1 MGAAKRLTTL
11 ATIGALAVSGAL
23 ASALPAA
30 AQADG
35 SGTIRLAADSAPRI
49 PKGAVRIGP
58 LAASTRLR
66 LDIVLKLPDPA
77 AVTAFIAAVSNPH
90 SSQFGHYL
98 RHGQFG
104 PRFGPSL
111 ATIAVVENALRQAGL
126 SPGAAS
132 QDRLAIP
139 VVTSAA
145 AAEHAFG
152 VTLTQY
158 RLPGGRVAFANNKAP
173 SLPSAAAPYVTG
185 VLGLDSI
192 ATVQGRPVPPAPGTA
207 GGQRALAGH
216 PVAPAVA
223 AAPRACSA
231 ARKEARKYGA
241 FTSNELAQYYLM
253 SPLYGLHDFGKGVR
267 VAVFELEPNLSS
279 DISAF
284 KKCYGLHT
292 TVHYYK
298 VDGGAGSGAGS
309 GEAALD
315 IETIMAAAPD
325 ATLDVYRGARVYDE
339 SNVYDT
345 YHAIVH
351 ADRDQVISSSF
362 GVCELYVGQ
371 SWAIDEQP
379 VFEEAA
385 TQGQSVLAAAGDTGS
400 PGCLR
405 AGIDE
410 SSLSVLDPA
419 SQPYVVAVGGTTIT
433 NSGEVVWNES
443 ALGAGA
449 GGGGVSGIW
458 CMPTY
463 QYQSSIPGLLSS
475 DSETNSGCSAADT
488 GDYVRQVP
496 DVSADADPESGYV
509 IRYKGHWSVIG
520 GTSAATP
527 LWAGIAALIDASP
540 FCKAYASHDPGVLP
554 WGLYALAASDH
565 HYIYSSSPEA
575 FNDVTQGNNA
585 YTPAG
590 YFGDLYP
597 ATTGYDMATGLG
609 TPLVS
614 GLAGGQVSMFY
625 PGLAAL
631 VCNHFATQDTTISV
645 TGISPS
651 AGPQKGGQKVTVTG
665 TGFMPVAGADYA
677 YVGSAAVKASCS
689 STTKCTF
696 VTPSGSLGTVDVR
709 MDAEDF
715 GQSPI
720 TSADKYQ
727 YLPAP
732 TIISVGPG
740 HGSPHGGTKVTIL
753 GTNFIAPVTV
763 LFGKRH
769 GTHVVVVS
777 SDQITVTSP
786 AGSGTVTVKVNA
798 AGGTS
803 GGIKFRY

>member
-1 MGAAKRLTTL
+1 MGATMRLMTF
-11 ATIGALAVSGAL
+11 AVIGALGLSGAL

-30 AQADG
+30 AQAG
-35 SGTIRLAADSAPRI
+35 GGTIRLAADSAPRI
-49 PKGAVRIGP
+49 PHGAVRLGP

-77 AVTAFIAAVSNPH
+77 AVTAFIAAVANPH

-111 ATIAVVENALRQAGL
+111 ASIAVVENALRQAGL

-139 VVTSAA
+139 VLTSAA

-158 RLPGGRVAFANNKAP
+158 RLPGGRLAYANNKAP
-173 SLPSAAAPYVTG
+173 SVPSAAAPYVSG
-185 VLGLDSI
+185 VLGLNSLAI
-192 ATVQGRPVPPAPGTA
+192 VEGKPVPPASGTA
-207 GGQRALAGH
+207 GGHPALAGH

-223 AAPRACSA
+223 AAPKACSA
-231 ARKEARKYGA
+231 ARTEARKFGA

-253 SPLYGLHDFGKGVR
+253 SPLYGLHDFGQGVR

-279 DISAF
+279 DISVY

-298 VDGGAGSGAGS
+298 VNGGPGSGAGS

-315 IETIMAAAPD
+315 IETIMSMAPD
-325 ATLDVYRGARVYDE
+325 ATLDVYRGRDAYSE
-339 SNVYDT
+339 TNVYDT
-345 YHAIVH
+345 YHAIVQK
-351 ADRDQVISSSF
+351 DKDQVISTSF
-362 GVCELYVGQ
+362 GLCELYIGE
-371 SWAIDEQP
+371 SWSVDEQP
-379 VFEEAA
+379 VFEQAA
-385 TQGQSVLAAAGDTGS
+385 AQGQSVLAAAGDTGS

-419 SQPYVVAVGGTTIT
+419 AQPYVVAVGGTTIT

-443 ALGAGA
+443 GIDAGA

-475 DSETNSGCSAADT
+475 DSVTNSGCSAAAT

-509 IRYKGHWSVIG
+509 IRWKGHWRVIG

-554 WGLYALAASDH
+554 WGLYSLAAEDH
-565 HYIYSSSPEA
+565 SYIYTSSPEG
-575 FNDVTQGNNA
+575 FNDVTQGNND

-590 YFGDLYP
+590 YFGGLYP
-597 ATTGYDMATGLG
+597 ATTGYDMASGLG

-614 GLAGGQVSMFY
+614 GLANGKVSMFY

-631 VCNHFATQDTTISV
+631 VCNYFGTKDKTISV

-651 AGPQKGGQKVTVTG
+651 KGPLKGGQKVTVTG

-677 YVGSAAVKASCS
+677 HVGSAVVKASCS

-696 VTPSGSLGTVDVR
+696 ITPSGSLGSVDVR

-715 GQSPI
+715 ALSP
-720 TSADKYQ
+720 TTVPDVYQ
-727 YLPAP
+727 YVPAP
-732 TIISVGPG
+732 TISSVGPG
-740 HGSPHGGTKVTIL
+740 HGSPHGGTKVTIM

-763 LFGKRH
+763 LFGKKH

-777 SDQITVTSP
+777 PTEITVTSP
-786 AGSGTVTVKVNA
+786 AGSGTVTVKVSA

-803 GGIKFRY
+803 GGLKFRY